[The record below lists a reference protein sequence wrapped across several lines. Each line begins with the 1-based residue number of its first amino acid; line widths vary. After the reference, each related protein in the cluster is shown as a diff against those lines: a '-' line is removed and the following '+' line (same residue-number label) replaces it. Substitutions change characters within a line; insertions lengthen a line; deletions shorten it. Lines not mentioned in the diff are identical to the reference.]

1 MQSAEGGT
9 SVTSGEATIDSWE
22 TAAEGAAAMLASWQ
36 PGILPSLDSQYQ
48 LGFKPKEVRLLLM
61 LAGGGAWFAW
71 LSGIRWE
78 KQKLA

>member
-1 MQSAEGGT
+1 
-9 SVTSGEATIDSWE
+9 
-22 TAAEGAAAMLASWQ
+22 MLASWQ
-36 PGILPSLDSQYQ
+36 PGILPSPDLQYQ

-71 LSGIRWE
+71 FAWLSGIRWE